1 MEKYAKDLRR
11 HECRPLCPP
20 SDSGG
25 KSELDADALLRAAV
39 GGRPFT
45 PLPHRMSAL
54 PTHGRGMYASA
65 FCSCV
70 YSSIATSFPQS
81 NHCNLTPITCP
92 LYLRRSR
99 NPCIGTSTALYTT
112 LEEGSISIDVGVIP
126 LFPPRCGCCLHRSS
140 EREHRGRGTFQ
151 LMQIFSVSVIFM
163 YKNITNNYRIYKI
176 ILYICKCFDVAENN
190 C

>member
-25 KSELDADALLRAAV
+25 KSKLDADALLHAAV
-39 GGRPFT
+39 GGRSFT

-70 YSSIATSFPQS
+70 CSSIATSFPQS

-99 NPCIGTSTALYTT
+99 NHRIGTNTALYTT

-126 LFPPRCGCCLHRSS
+126 LFPPRCWCYVRRSTKRGNRGKATFKPMQSYSAKLH
-140 EREHRGRGTFQ
+140 
-151 LMQIFSVSVIFM
+151 
-163 YKNITNNYRIYKI
+163 
-176 ILYICKCFDVAENN
+176 YI
-190 C
+190 